1 MELRKLCCHA
11 YMIEGVEPEVEPED
25 VNEGLR

>member
-11 YMIEGVEPEVEPED
+11 FMLEGVEPDVEPADAE
-25 VNEGLR
+25 EGLR